1 MGGACRTTIA
11 NIIFLIKFEMFKK
24 NLEKLKQDLSK
35 NNIDLAIITDDD
47 SIYYLTGY
55 FDFLHMSFGRPS
67 ILLVPKDA
75 DTVLITPLIDAHLI
89 KKNCPVDKI
98 ITWNDGVDNEW
109 REELP
114 KYIKKNVKVAIEKFK
129 ISTLV
134 LNYISSLYEQQS
146 FKNISPNLDLIRMV
160 KTEEELKIAKSAGK
174 VAEAMMYAGKD
185 AIGHNV
191 PEYEVALATSQAG
204 TRKAA
209 EILDKEFQESDISPV
224 IHFLQIMASGE
235 DLPKTHHRSSTKLI
249 KDGEPVF
256 LCFCGMTNFHKFK
269 LGFDRTF
276 WLKEIRDES
285 QIKTY
290 ETAVRSQKAALSVLG
305 PGVKA
310 EDIHAA
316 YADTI
321 QSAGYPYPTFRCG
334 RATGFSMLEEP
345 QLVSGNKTV
354 LQPGM
359 VFAVDGSANEENF
372 RAQVG
377 DSFIITENGYEQI
390 TNFSKKIEDVI
401 I

>member
-1 MGGACRTTIA
+1 
-11 NIIFLIKFEMFKK
+11 MFKK
-24 NLEKLKQDLSK
+24 NLENLRKSLQK
-35 NNIDLAIITDDD
+35 NNIDIAIITDDD
-47 SIYYLTGY
+47 SLYYFTGY
-55 FDFLHMSFGRPS
+55 FDYLHMSFGRPTL
-67 ILLVPKDA
+67 LLVPKDS
-75 DTVLITPLIDAHLI
+75 DSVLITPLIDVHLVS
-89 KKNCPVDKI
+89 KNCPVDKI
-98 ITWNDGVDNEW
+98 TTWNDGVGDEW
-109 REELP
+109 REHLP
-114 KYIKKNVKVAIEKFK
+114 KYIKKNLNIGIEKFK

-134 LNYISSLYEQQS
+134 LNYISSLTEEKFLS
-146 FKNISPNLDLIRMV
+146 NITPTLDSIRMI
-160 KTEEELKIAKSAGK
+160 KTKEELKIAKSAGK
-174 VAEAMMYAGKD
+174 VAEAMMNAGKE
-185 AIGHNV
+185 AIGDNV

-209 EILDKEFQESDISPV
+209 EILKSEFDDSNMSPL
-224 IHFLQIMASGE
+224 IHFLQIMASGR
-235 DLPKTHHRSSTKLI
+235 DLPKTHHRASTKLI
-249 KDGEPVF
+249 KEGDPVF

-276 WLKEIRDES
+276 WVKEIRDKS

-290 ETAVRSQKAALSVLG
+290 ETAVQSQKAALSVLG

-310 EDIHAA
+310 EDVHAA
-316 YADTI
+316 YADAI

-345 QLVSGNKTV
+345 QLVSGNTTI

-359 VFAVDGSANEENF
+359 VFAVDGSANEETF

-377 DSFIITENGYEQI
+377 DSFIITENGYDQI

>member
-1 MGGACRTTIA
+1 
-11 NIIFLIKFEMFKK
+11 MFKK
-24 NLEKLKQDLSK
+24 NLEKLKHDLNK
-35 NNIDLAIITDDD
+35 NNIDLAVITDDD
-47 SIYYLTGY
+47 SIYYFTGY
-55 FDFLHMSFGRPS
+55 FDFLHMSFGRPT
-67 ILLVPKDA
+67 ILLVPKDS
-75 DTVLITPLIDAHLI
+75 DTVLITPLIDAHLV

-114 KYIKKNVKVAIEKFK
+114 KYFKKNTNIAIEKFK

-134 LNYISSLYEQQS
+134 LDYISSLDEQRV
-146 FKNISPNLDLIRMV
+146 FKNITPILDLIRMV
-160 KTEEELKIAKSAGK
+160 KNQDELKIAKSAGK
-174 VAEAMMYAGKD
+174 VAEAMMYAGKN

-191 PEYEVALATSQAG
+191 PEYEVALATAQAG

-209 EILDKEFQESDISPV
+209 EILENEFKESDISPL
-224 IHFLQIMASGE
+224 IHFLQIMASGK
-235 DLPKTHHRSSTKLI
+235 DLPKTHHRSSIKLI
-249 KDGEPVF
+249 KDGDPVF

-276 WLKEIRDES
+276 WLKEIRDKT

-290 ETAVRSQKAALSVLG
+290 ETAVQSQKAALSVLG

-310 EDIHAA
+310 EDVHAA

-345 QLVSGNKTV
+345 QLVSGNKTI

-359 VFAVDGSANEENF
+359 VFAVDGSANEETF

-377 DSFIITENGYEQI
+377 DSFIITEDGYEQI
-390 TNFSKKIEDVI
+390 TNFSKKIEDLI

>member
-1 MGGACRTTIA
+1 
-11 NIIFLIKFEMFKK
+11 MFKN
-24 NLEKLKQDLSK
+24 NLEKLKQDLNK

-47 SIYYLTGY
+47 SIYYFTGY
-55 FDFLHMSFGRPS
+55 FDFLHMSFGRPT
-67 ILLVPKDA
+67 ILLVPKNS
-75 DTVLITPLIDAHLI
+75 DTVLITPLIDAHLVR
-89 KKNCPVDKI
+89 KNCPVDKI

-114 KYIKKNVKVAIEKFK
+114 KYIKKNINVAIEKFK

-134 LNYISSLYEQQS
+134 LNYLSSLFEQKL
-146 FKNISPNLDLIRMV
+146 FKNITPILDLIRMV
-160 KTEEELKIAKSAGK
+160 KTKEELKIARSAGK
-174 VAEAMMYAGKD
+174 VAEAMMHAGKE

-209 EILDKEFQESDISPV
+209 EILKKEFEESDMSPL
-224 IHFLQIMASGE
+224 IHFLQIMASGK
-235 DLPKTHHRSSTKLI
+235 DLPKTHHRASTKLL
-249 KDGEPVF
+249 KDGDPVF

-276 WLKEIRDES
+276 WLKEIKDRS

-290 ETAVRSQKAALSVLG
+290 ETAVQSQKAALSVLG

-310 EDIHAA
+310 EDVHAA
-316 YADTI
+316 YAEAI

-345 QLVSGNKTV
+345 QLVAGNKTI
-354 LQPGM
+354 LKPGM

-377 DSFIITENGYEQI
+377 DSFIITENGYDQI
-390 TNFSKKIEDVI
+390 TNFSKNVEDLI

>member
-1 MGGACRTTIA
+1 
-11 NIIFLIKFEMFKK
+11 MFKK
-24 NLEKLKQDLSK
+24 NLEKLKANLQN

-47 SIYYLTGY
+47 SLYYFTGY
-55 FDFLHMSFGRPS
+55 YDFLHMSFGRPT
-67 ILLVPKDA
+67 ILLVPKDS
-75 DTVLITPLIDAHLI
+75 DTVLITPLIDAQLVST
-89 KKNCPVDKI
+89 NCPVDRI
-98 ITWNDGVDNEW
+98 ITWNDGVENEW
-109 REELP
+109 REHLP
-114 KYIKKNVKVAIEKFK
+114 KYIKKNLNVGIEKFK
-129 ISTLV
+129 IGSLV
-134 LNYISSLYEQQS
+134 LNYLSSLFEEKLI
-146 FKNISPNLDLIRMV
+146 KNITPILDSIRMV

-174 VAEAMMYAGKD
+174 VAEAMMHAGKE
-185 AIGHNV
+185 AIGYNV
-191 PEYEVALATSQAG
+191 PEYEVALATSAAG

-209 EILDKEFQESDISPV
+209 EILKKEFEESDMSPL
-224 IHFLQIMASGE
+224 IHFLQIMASGK
-235 DLPKTHHRSSTKLI
+235 DLPKTHHRASTKLI
-249 KDGEPVF
+249 KNGEPVF

-276 WLKEIRDES
+276 WLKEITDKS

-290 ETAVRSQKAALSVLG
+290 ETAVQSQTAALSVLG

-316 YADTI
+316 YADAI

-345 QLVSGNKTV
+345 QLVFGNKTI
-354 LQPGM
+354 LKPGM

-390 TNFSKKIEDVI
+390 TNFSKKIEDLI

>member
-1 MGGACRTTIA
+1 
-11 NIIFLIKFEMFKK
+11 MFKK
-24 NLEKLKQDLSK
+24 NLEKLKQDLNI

-47 SIYYLTGY
+47 SIYYFTGY
-55 FDFLHMSFGRPS
+55 YDFLHMSFGRPT

-75 DTVLITPLIDAHLI
+75 DTLLITPLIDAHLV
-89 KKNCPVDKI
+89 KENCPVDKI
-98 ITWNDGVDNEW
+98 IAWNDGVDNEW

-114 KYIKKNVKVAIEKFK
+114 KYIKKNVNVAIEKFK

-134 LNYISSLYEQQS
+134 LNYISSLYEQES
-146 FKNISPNLDLIRMV
+146 FKNISPILDLIRMV

-174 VAEAMMYAGKD
+174 VAEAMMHAGKNT
-185 AIGHNV
+185 IGHNV

-209 EILDKEFQESDISPV
+209 AILENEFKDTDISPL
-224 IHFLQIMASGE
+224 IHFLQIMASGK

-290 ETAVRSQKAALSVLG
+290 ETAVQSQKAALSVLG

-310 EDIHAA
+310 EDVHAA

-345 QLVSGNKTV
+345 QLVSGNKTI

-390 TNFSKKIEDVI
+390 TNFSKKIEDLI

>member
-1 MGGACRTTIA
+1 
-11 NIIFLIKFEMFKK
+11 MFKK
-24 NLEKLKQDLSK
+24 NLEKLKQDLTK
-35 NNIDLAIITDDD
+35 NNIDLAVITDDD
-47 SIYYLTGY
+47 SIYYFTGY
-55 FDFLHMSFGRPS
+55 YDFLHMSFGRPTL
-67 ILLVPKDA
+67 LLVPKDA
-75 DTVLITPLIDAHLI
+75 DTLLITPLIDAHLV
-89 KKNCPVDKI
+89 KENCPVDKI

-114 KYIKKNVKVAIEKFK
+114 KYIKKNTNVAIEKLK

-134 LNYISSLYEQQS
+134 INYISSLYEQKL
-146 FKNISPNLDLIRMV
+146 FKNISPILDLIRMI

-174 VAEAMMYAGKD
+174 VAEAMMHAGKD

-209 EILDKEFQESDISPV
+209 EILENEFKESNISPL
-224 IHFLQIMASGE
+224 IHFLQIMASGK

-290 ETAVRSQKAALSVLG
+290 ETAVQSQKAALSVLG

-310 EDIHAA
+310 EDVHAA
-316 YADTI
+316 YAETI

-345 QLVSGNKTV
+345 QLVSGNKTI

-390 TNFSKKIEDVI
+390 TNFSKKIEDLI

>member
-1 MGGACRTTIA
+1 
-11 NIIFLIKFEMFKK
+11 MFKK
-24 NLEKLKQDLSK
+24 NLEKLKQDLNK
-35 NNIDLAIITDDD
+35 NNIDLAVITDDD
-47 SIYYLTGY
+47 SIYYFTGY
-55 FDFLHMSFGRPS
+55 FDFLHMSFGRPT
-67 ILLVPKDA
+67 ILLVPKDS
-75 DTVLITPLIDAHLI
+75 DTVLITPLIDAHLV

-114 KYIKKNVKVAIEKFK
+114 KYFKKNTNIAIEKFK

-134 LNYISSLYEQQS
+134 LNYISSINEQRA
-146 FKNISPNLDLIRMV
+146 FKNITPILDLIRMV
-160 KTEEELKIAKSAGK
+160 KTQDELKIAKSAGK
-174 VAEAMMYAGKD
+174 VAEAMMYAGKN

-191 PEYEVALATSQAG
+191 PEYEVALATAQAG

-209 EILDKEFQESDISPV
+209 EILENEFKESDISPL
-224 IHFLQIMASGE
+224 IHFLQIMASGK
-235 DLPKTHHRSSTKLI
+235 DLPKTHHRSSIKLI
-249 KDGEPVF
+249 KDGDPVF

-276 WLKEIRDES
+276 WLKEIRDKT

-290 ETAVRSQKAALSVLG
+290 ETAVQSQKAALSVLG

-310 EDIHAA
+310 EDVHAA

-345 QLVSGNKTV
+345 QLVAGNQTI

-359 VFAVDGSANEENF
+359 VFAVDGSANEETF

-377 DSFIITENGYEQI
+377 DSFIITENGYDQI

>member
-1 MGGACRTTIA
+1 
-11 NIIFLIKFEMFKK
+11 MFKK
-24 NLEKLKQDLSK
+24 NLEKLKQDLTK
-35 NNIDLAIITDDD
+35 NNIDLAVITDDD
-47 SIYYLTGY
+47 SIYYFTGY
-55 FDFLHMSFGRPS
+55 YDFLHMSFGRPTL
-67 ILLVPKDA
+67 LLVPKDA
-75 DTVLITPLIDAHLI
+75 DTLLITPLIDAHLV
-89 KKNCPVDKI
+89 KENCPVDKI

-114 KYIKKNVKVAIEKFK
+114 KYIKKNTNVAIEKLK
-129 ISTLV
+129 ISNLV
-134 LNYISSLYEQQS
+134 LNYISSLYEQKL
-146 FKNISPNLDLIRMV
+146 FKNISPILDLIRMI

-174 VAEAMMYAGKD
+174 VAEAMMHAGKD
-185 AIGHNV
+185 TIGHNV

-209 EILDKEFQESDISPV
+209 EILENEFKESNISPL
-224 IHFLQIMASGE
+224 IHFLQIMASGK

-290 ETAVRSQKAALSVLG
+290 ETAVQSQKAALSVLG

-310 EDIHAA
+310 EDVHAA
-316 YADTI
+316 YAETI

-345 QLVSGNKTV
+345 QLVSGNKTI

-390 TNFSKKIEDVI
+390 TNFSKKIEDLI

>member
-1 MGGACRTTIA
+1 
-11 NIIFLIKFEMFKK
+11 MFKK
-24 NLEKLKQDLSK
+24 NLEKLKQDLNK
-35 NNIDLAIITDDD
+35 NNIDLAVITDDD
-47 SIYYLTGY
+47 SIYYFTGY
-55 FDFLHMSFGRPS
+55 FDFLHMSFGRPT
-67 ILLVPKDA
+67 ILLVPKDS
-75 DTVLITPLIDAHLI
+75 DTVLITPLIDAHLV

-114 KYIKKNVKVAIEKFK
+114 KYFKKNTNIAIEKFK

-134 LNYISSLYEQQS
+134 LDYISSLDEQRV
-146 FKNISPNLDLIRMV
+146 FKNITPILDLIRMV
-160 KTEEELKIAKSAGK
+160 KTQDELKIAKSAGK
-174 VAEAMMYAGKD
+174 VAEAMMYAGKN

-191 PEYEVALATSQAG
+191 PEYEVALATAQAG

-209 EILDKEFQESDISPV
+209 EILENEFKESDLSPL
-224 IHFLQIMASGE
+224 IHFLQIMASGK
-235 DLPKTHHRSSTKLI
+235 DLPKTHHRSSIKLI
-249 KDGEPVF
+249 KDGDPVF

-276 WLKEIRDES
+276 WLKEIRDKT

-290 ETAVRSQKAALSVLG
+290 ETAVQSQKAALSVLG

-310 EDIHAA
+310 EDVHAA

-345 QLVSGNKTV
+345 QLVAGNKTI

-359 VFAVDGSANEENF
+359 VFAVDGSANEETF

-377 DSFIITENGYEQI
+377 DSFIITEDGYEQI
-390 TNFSKKIEDVI
+390 TNFSKKIEDLI

>member
-1 MGGACRTTIA
+1 
-11 NIIFLIKFEMFKK
+11 MFKK
-24 NLEKLKQDLSK
+24 NLEKLKQDLNK
-35 NNIDLAIITDDD
+35 NNIDLAVITDDD
-47 SIYYLTGY
+47 SIYYFTGY
-55 FDFLHMSFGRPS
+55 FDFLHMSFGRPT
-67 ILLVPKDA
+67 ILLVPKDS
-75 DTVLITPLIDAHLI
+75 DTVLITPLIDAHLV

-98 ITWNDGVDNEW
+98 ITWNDSVDNEW

-114 KYIKKNVKVAIEKFK
+114 KYFKKNTNIAIEKFK

-134 LNYISSLYEQQS
+134 LDYISSLDEQRV
-146 FKNISPNLDLIRMV
+146 FKNITPILDLIRMV
-160 KTEEELKIAKSAGK
+160 KTQDELKIAKSAGK
-174 VAEAMMYAGKD
+174 VAEAMMYAGKN

-191 PEYEVALATSQAG
+191 PEYEVALATAQAG

-209 EILDKEFQESDISPV
+209 EILENEFKESDISPL
-224 IHFLQIMASGE
+224 IHFLQIMASGK
-235 DLPKTHHRSSTKLI
+235 DLPKTHHRSSIKLI
-249 KDGEPVF
+249 KDGDPVF

-276 WLKEIRDES
+276 WLKEIRDKT

-290 ETAVRSQKAALSVLG
+290 ETAVQSQKAALSVLG

-310 EDIHAA
+310 EDVHAA

-345 QLVSGNKTV
+345 QLVAGNKTI

-359 VFAVDGSANEENF
+359 VFAVDGSANEETF

-377 DSFIITENGYEQI
+377 DSFIITEDGYEQI
-390 TNFSKKIEDVI
+390 TNFSKKIEDLI

>member
-1 MGGACRTTIA
+1 
-11 NIIFLIKFEMFKK
+11 MFKK
-24 NLEKLKQDLSK
+24 NLEKLKQDLTK
-35 NNIDLAIITDDD
+35 NNIDLAVITDDD
-47 SIYYLTGY
+47 SIYYFTGY
-55 FDFLHMSFGRPS
+55 YDFLHMSFGRPTL
-67 ILLVPKDA
+67 LLVPKDA
-75 DTVLITPLIDAHLI
+75 DTLLITPLIDAHLV
-89 KKNCPVDKI
+89 KENCPVDKI

-114 KYIKKNVKVAIEKFK
+114 KYIKKNTNVAIEKLK

-134 LNYISSLYEQQS
+134 LNYISSLYEQKL
-146 FKNISPNLDLIRMV
+146 FKNISPILDLIRMI

-174 VAEAMMYAGKD
+174 VAEAMMHAGKD

-209 EILDKEFQESDISPV
+209 EILENEFKESNISPL
-224 IHFLQIMASGE
+224 IHFLQIMASGK

-290 ETAVRSQKAALSVLG
+290 ETAVQSQKAALSVLG

-310 EDIHAA
+310 EDVHAA
-316 YADTI
+316 YAETI

-345 QLVSGNKTV
+345 QLVSGNKTI

-377 DSFIITENGYEQI
+377 DSFIINENGYEQI
-390 TNFSKKIEDVI
+390 TNFSKKIEDLI

>member
-1 MGGACRTTIA
+1 
-11 NIIFLIKFEMFKK
+11 MFKK
-24 NLEKLKQDLSK
+24 NLENLQTTLQK

-47 SIYYLTGY
+47 SLYYFTGY
-55 FDFLHMSFGRPS
+55 FDFLHMSFGRPT
-67 ILLVPKDA
+67 ILLVPKDSE
-75 DTVLITPLIDAHLI
+75 TILITPLIDAHLV

-98 ITWNDGVDNEW
+98 VTWNDGIDKEW
-109 REELP
+109 REYLP
-114 KYIKKNVKVAIEKFK
+114 KFIKKNLVIAIEKFK

-134 LNYISSLYEQQS
+134 LNYISSLCDEKLLS
-146 FKNISPNLDLIRMV
+146 NISPILDSIRMV
-160 KTEEELKIAKSAGK
+160 KTVEELKIARSAGK
-174 VAEAMMYAGKD
+174 VEEAMMHAGKE

-209 EILDKEFQESDISPV
+209 EILKKEFEDSDMSPL
-224 IHFLQIMASGE
+224 IHFLQIMASGK
-235 DLPKTHHRSSTKLI
+235 DLPKTHHRASTKLL
-249 KDGEPVF
+249 KDGYPVF

-276 WLKEIRDES
+276 WLKEIKDRS

-290 ETAVRSQKAALSVLG
+290 ETAVQSQKAALSVLG

-310 EDIHAA
+310 EDVHAA
-316 YADTI
+316 YAEAI

-345 QLVSGNKTV
+345 QLVAGNKTI
-354 LQPGM
+354 LKPGM

-377 DSFIITENGYEQI
+377 DSFIITENGYDQI
-390 TNFSKKIEDVI
+390 TNFSKNVEDLI

>member
-1 MGGACRTTIA
+1 
-11 NIIFLIKFEMFKK
+11 MFKK
-24 NLEKLKQDLSK
+24 NLEKLKQDLNK
-35 NNIDLAIITDDD
+35 NNIDLAVITDDD
-47 SIYYLTGY
+47 SIYYFTGY
-55 FDFLHMSFGRPS
+55 YDFLHMSFGRPT
-67 ILLVPKDA
+67 ILLVPKDS
-75 DTVLITPLIDAHLI
+75 DTLLITPLIDAHLV

-109 REELP
+109 RDELP
-114 KYIKKNVKVAIEKFK
+114 KYIKKNVNVAIEKFK

-134 LNYISSLYEQQS
+134 LNYISSLYEQES
-146 FKNISPNLDLIRMV
+146 LKNISPILDLIRMV
-160 KTEEELKIAKSAGK
+160 KTEDELKIAKSAGK
-174 VAEAMMYAGKD
+174 VAEAMMQAGKD

-209 EILDKEFQESDISPV
+209 EILENEFKDTDISPL
-224 IHFLQIMASGE
+224 IHFLQIMASGK

-290 ETAVRSQKAALSVLG
+290 ETAVQSQKAALSVLG

-310 EDIHAA
+310 EDVHAA

-345 QLVSGNKTV
+345 QLVSGNKTI

-390 TNFSKKIEDVI
+390 TNFSKKIEDLI

>member
-1 MGGACRTTIA
+1 
-11 NIIFLIKFEMFKK
+11 MFKK
-24 NLEKLKQDLSK
+24 NLEKLKQDLTK
-35 NNIDLAIITDDD
+35 NNIDLAVITDDD
-47 SIYYLTGY
+47 SIYYFTGY
-55 FDFLHMSFGRPS
+55 YDFLHMSFGRPTL
-67 ILLVPKDA
+67 LLVPKDA
-75 DTVLITPLIDAHLI
+75 DTLLITPLIDAHLV
-89 KKNCPVDKI
+89 KENCPVDKI

-114 KYIKKNVKVAIEKFK
+114 KYIKKNTNVAIEKLK

-134 LNYISSLYEQQS
+134 LNYISSLYEQKL
-146 FKNISPNLDLIRMV
+146 FKNISPILDLIRMI

-174 VAEAMMYAGKD
+174 VAEAMMHAGKD

-209 EILDKEFQESDISPV
+209 EILENEFKESNISPL
-224 IHFLQIMASGE
+224 IHFLQIMASGK

-290 ETAVRSQKAALSVLG
+290 ETAVQSQKAALSVLG

-310 EDIHAA
+310 EDVHAA
-316 YADTI
+316 YAETI

-345 QLVSGNKTV
+345 QLVSGNKTI

-390 TNFSKKIEDVI
+390 TNFSKKIEDLI

>member
-1 MGGACRTTIA
+1 
-11 NIIFLIKFEMFKK
+11 MFKK
-24 NLEKLKQDLSK
+24 NLENLRKSLQK
-35 NNIDLAIITDDD
+35 NNIDIAIISDDD
-47 SIYYLTGY
+47 SLYYFTGY
-55 FDFLHMSFGRPS
+55 FDYLHMSFGRPTL
-67 ILLVPKDA
+67 LLVPKDS
-75 DTVLITPLIDAHLI
+75 DSVLITPLIDVHLVS
-89 KKNCPVDKI
+89 KNCPVDKI
-98 ITWNDGVDNEW
+98 ITWNDGVGDEW
-109 REELP
+109 REHLP
-114 KYIKKNVKVAIEKFK
+114 KYIKKNLNIGIEKFK

-134 LNYISSLYEQQS
+134 LNYISSLTEEKFLS
-146 FKNISPNLDLIRMV
+146 NITPTLDSIRMI
-160 KTEEELKIAKSAGK
+160 KTKEELKIAKSAGK
-174 VAEAMMYAGKD
+174 VAEAMMNAGKE
-185 AIGHNV
+185 AIGDNV

-209 EILDKEFQESDISPV
+209 EILKSEFDDSNMSPL
-224 IHFLQIMASGE
+224 IHFLQIMASGR
-235 DLPKTHHRSSTKLI
+235 DLPKTHHRASTKI
-249 KDGEPVF
+249 IREGDPVF

-276 WLKEIRDES
+276 WVKEIRDKS

-290 ETAVRSQKAALSVLG
+290 ETAVQSQKAALSVLG

-310 EDIHAA
+310 EDVHAA
-316 YADTI
+316 YADAI

-345 QLVSGNKTV
+345 QLVSGNTTI

-359 VFAVDGSANEENF
+359 VFAVDGSANEETF

-377 DSFIITENGYEQI
+377 DSFIITENGYDQI